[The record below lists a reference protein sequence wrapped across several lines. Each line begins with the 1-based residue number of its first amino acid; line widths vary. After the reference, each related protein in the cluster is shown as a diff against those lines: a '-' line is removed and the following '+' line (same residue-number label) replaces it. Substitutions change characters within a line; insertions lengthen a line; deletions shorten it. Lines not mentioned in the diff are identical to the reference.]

1 MGILWQVTHHNHTGA
16 VLQKKQTVKH
26 TIQNIIAA
34 WLACLLSGRCFI
46 LLSSPWPWLHTHT
59 FFVLP
64 RNNSSHNLWQHKEQ
78 LHRRLTPLRV
88 QPKRFK
94 QFWSFLRDKLLPST
108 LGTVSLDYEQSIFCS
123 KICKQEYLSSKVARV
138 EKARIRAKSLR
149 ILKWKRESSQS
160 TISLE
165 ISLVIKHTL
174 SSHITSVPLTII
186 GWDLKIFWKEL
197 KMAYLEESNPWSG
210 NGSLYVSG
218 KLPTYPSPRS
228 TFCSKWN

>member
-34 WLACLLSGRCFI
+34 SWLACLLSGRCFI

-138 EKARIRAKSLR
+138 EKARFTDSRVKDRALAVYHFFR
-149 ILKWKRESSQS
+149 D
-160 TISLE
+160 
-165 ISLVIKHTL
+165 L
-174 SSHITSVPLTII
+174 SSYQ
-186 GWDLKIFWKEL
+186 
-197 KMAYLEESNPWSG
+197 AYIE
-210 NGSLYVSG
+210 
-218 KLPTYPSPRS
+218 
-228 TFCSKWN
+228 

>member
-34 WLACLLSGRCFI
+34 WLACLLSGRCFT
-46 LLSSPWPWLHTHT
+46 LLSSPCMAWVTQP
-59 FFVLP
+59 FFVSS
-64 RNNSSHNLWQHKEQ
+64 RNNSSHNVWQHKEQ

-94 QFWSFLRDKLLPST
+94 QFWSFLRDKLLPSP

-174 SSHITSVPLTII
+174 SSHIANVHLTII
-186 GWDLKIFWKEL
+186 RWDLKIFWEEL
-197 KMAYLEESNPWSG
+197 KMASLEESNPWSG
-210 NGSLYVSG
+210 IGSLYVSG